1 MHRPGRT
8 RRASAS
14 TSMTVSLIIPTF
26 NRAGLLA
33 ELLDSVKAQAWRPVE
48 VIVVDDAST
57 DETEEAVR
65 TFSTGCSRDEGIDV
79 RYVRQAARRGAPAA
93 RNHGISVA
101 SGGGLMFVDSDDTLA
116 PAGLIDLATHLFQ
129 NDSYDYVYGR
139 VILTDGR
146 LKALP
151 KIAPVGAPFSMDAA
165 VDVAGYHWHTMGA
178 LYRRSCI
185 DRIGP
190 WNEALTGSQ
199 DWEYQARVKLSGGR
213 GEFVDTLVGYWRQHD
228 SGRVGAR
235 CFRPDYAE
243 SVMKACASIL
253 EQARVQ
259 GKCDTRLEQKLAKR
273 LVVHA
278 LEWGRN
284 GHRRERRRCLSQALY
299 TAPNALFISA
309 AVRLLSLC
317 PSALD
322 RGALRLV
329 HWLQQRA

>member
-1 MHRPGRT
+1 
-8 RRASAS
+8 
-14 TSMTVSLIIPTF
+14 MTVSLVIPTF
-26 NRAGLLA
+26 NRTGLLV
-33 ELLDSVKAQAWRPVE
+33 ELLDSIRAQAWRPVE

-57 DETEEAVR
+57 DNTEQAVR
-65 TFSTGCSRDEGIDV
+65 TFAARCSRAEGIDV

-93 RNHGISVA
+93 RNRGISVA

-129 NDSYDYVYGR
+129 SDSYNYVYGR

-199 DWEYQARVKLSGGR
+199 DWEYQARVKLSGDR

-235 CFRPDYAE
+235 RFRPDYVD

-253 EQARVQ
+253 EQARAA
-259 GKCDTRLEQKLAKR
+259 GKCHERLKCKLAKR

-278 LEWGRN
+278 LEWGAN
-284 GHRRERRRCLSQALY
+284 GHRRERQRCLHQALH
-299 TAPNALFISA
+299 TAPGAF
-309 AVRLLSLC
+309 LLSTAIRLYALC
-317 PSALD
+317 PSAFD
-322 RGALRLV
+322 RAALRVV
-329 HWLQQRA
+329 HRLQQRA